1 MDSLIKLRGRVV
13 HRGRTM
19 HPVSPQLKDVRRI
32 DVVKALN
39 LVYFL
44 VDVTEDALGV
54 APKVR

>member
-1 MDSLIKLRGRVV
+1 
-13 HRGRTM
+13 M